1 MKKFL
6 SGIMILMLFFM
17 IACTNT
23 DGGNSQSD
31 KKEDNSDQTP
41 NTLELWT
48 PVDVE
53 LIEGWVKAFQ
63 TEHPNITII
72 IQDHTWE
79 EYWSKLPLAMK
90 SGNGPDLFY
99 QNILYLQNTINY
111 TEAYDDSIIKKN
123 EVENNYNH
131 IESYFIDD
139 EIYYV
144 PMGYYT
150 GVIMYDESAWEQ
162 KGLDATNYPKTWE
175 ELIALA
181 KEFQLFSQDGNM
193 VRNGI
198 TYAGMEE
205 PLVWILNYQQGM
217 PMFTADGIPNINT
230 NITMKSIEM
239 MQAMNSDYKNVTP
252 GWKQLADGY
261 VVMAYGYGW
270 DYAKLKE
277 EYPSIDVSIMP
288 VPKIESQISVVEAKS
303 MEISL
308 GISKY
313 IKEDNKSNANEFIKY
328 IINNE
333 QLLIEYANHKG
344 AYPARSSLKDASEI
358 AENPLF
364 EVQGSY
370 IDRSIYPGPIPET
383 LHQVYNRLFE
393 EILQEDKAVDTAL
406 MDAQKEAEEI
416 VSEMDFKPVEDQ
428 YEFYDDLEFK

>member
-1 MKKFL
+1 MKKCL
-6 SGIMILMLFFM
+6 SGLIIFLFLFM

-23 DGGNSQSD
+23 DGGNNQSE
-31 KKEDNSDQTP
+31 KKEENGDKTP

-53 LIEGWVKAFQ
+53 LMEGWVSAYQ
-63 TEHPNITII
+63 TENPNITII
-72 IQDHTWE
+72 IQEHTWE

-99 QNILYLQNTINY
+99 QNTLYLQNTIEY
-111 TEAYDDSIIKKN
+111 SEPYDDSIIKKN
-123 EVENNYNH
+123 EVENNYSH
-131 IESYFIDD
+131 IESHFIDD

-150 GVIMYDESAWEQ
+150 GIIMYDESAWEQ
-162 KGLDATNYPKTWE
+162 KGFDGTNYPKTWE
-175 ELIALA
+175 ELIAMA
-181 KEFQLFSQDGNM
+181 NEFELFDQDGKM
-193 VRNGI
+193 VRNGF

-205 PLVWILNYQQGM
+205 ALVWSLNYQQGM

-230 NITMKSIEM
+230 NITMKSIEIM
-239 MQAMNSDYKNVTP
+239 GELNNDYKNVTP

-261 VVMAYGYGW
+261 VVMAYGYGA
-270 DYAKLKE
+270 DYARLKE
-277 EYPSIDVSIMP
+277 EYPNIDVGIMSI
-288 VPKIESQISVVEAKS
+288 PKMDDQVAVVESKS

-313 IKEDNKSNANEFIKY
+313 IKEDNKSNANEFIKF

-333 QLLIEYANHKG
+333 QLLTEYAVHKG

-358 AENPLF
+358 AENHLF
-364 EVQGSY
+364 QVQGSY
-370 IDRSIYPGPIPET
+370 INQSMYPGPIPET
-383 LHQVYNRLFE
+383 LHRVYDRLFE
-393 EILQEDKAVDTAL
+393 EILQEEKELDVAL

-416 VSEMDFKPVEDQ
+416 VSEINFKPVEDQ
-428 YEFYDDLEFK
+428 YDFYDDLQFK